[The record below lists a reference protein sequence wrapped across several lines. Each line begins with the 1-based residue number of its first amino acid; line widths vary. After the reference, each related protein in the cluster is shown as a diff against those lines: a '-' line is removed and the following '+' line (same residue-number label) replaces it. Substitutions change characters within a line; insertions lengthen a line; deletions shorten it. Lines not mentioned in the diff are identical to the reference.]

1 MLASL
6 KLYFNM
12 IKSLIFSA
20 PSGSG
25 KTTIVREI
33 LKKYPQIK
41 FSISA
46 TSRPIRGNEV
56 DGRDYHFFT
65 VDKFKSMI
73 ECGEFLEYQEVYP
86 NQFYGTLESDVQLIW
101 DMGGIVIFD
110 VDVVGGVNL
119 KKILGDG
126 SLSFFVKAPS
136 IEVLEQ
142 RLKDRKTESEDK
154 IKMRVNKAHV
164 EMSYQNQFD
173 RIIVN
178 SDLVS
183 AIEEVESIISQFIK
197 N

>member
-1 MLASL
+1 
-6 KLYFNM
+6 M

>member
-1 MLASL
+1 MS
-6 KLYFNM
+6 
-12 IKSLIFSA
+12 KSIIFSA

-25 KTTIVREI
+25 KTTIVRHVLNKFPNI
-33 LKKYPQIK
+33 Q

-86 NQFYGTLESDVQLIW
+86 DQFYGTLESDVQLIW
-101 DMGGIVIFD
+101 DMGGVVIFD

-119 KKILGDG
+119 KKILGDNA
-126 SLSFFVKAPS
+126 LSFFVKAPS

-142 RLKDRKTESEDK
+142 RLRDRKTESEGK
-154 IKMRVNKAHV
+154 IQMRIDKAHT
-164 EMSYQNQFD
+164 EMNYQDQFD
-173 RIIVN
+173 MVIVN
-178 SDLVS
+178 SDLDS
-183 AIEEVESIISQFIK
+183 ALLEVFGEIEKFL
-197 N
+197 

>member
-1 MLASL
+1 M
-6 KLYFNM
+6 KLSSKM
-12 IKSLIFSA
+12 SKSIIFSA

-25 KTTIVREI
+25 KTTIVRHVLNKFPNI
-33 LKKYPQIK
+33 Q

-46 TSRPIRGNEV
+46 TSRPVRGDEV

-110 VDVVGGVNL
+110 VDVVGGINL
-119 KKILGDG
+119 KKILGDNA
-126 SLSFFVKAPS
+126 LSFFVKAPS
-136 IEVLEQ
+136 IEILEQ
-142 RLKDRKTESEDK
+142 RLRDRKTESEDK
-154 IKMRVNKAHV
+154 IQMRINKAHD
-164 EMSYQNQFD
+164 EMNYQDHFD
-173 RIIVN
+173 
-178 SDLVS
+178 
-183 AIEEVESIISQFIK
+183 EVVINDNLELATNYVYSIIDDFIK